1 MEYFRGT
8 TESVKSD
15 NMRQWVKRS
24 DLHEPTFNEA
34 ALQWGLH
41 YDTELTATRPV
52 HPKDKA
58 PVEGLV
64 NKAYQYIYARMR
76 NDVFYSL
83 EALNSRIF
91 ELLDEFNS
99 RKMQG
104 CAYSR
109 MERFEEIEL
118 PFMKPLPAEQLV
130 GKMAEAELFYRNQ
143 RRTEMYLK
151 TRKLRYNAIMEE
163 VICSAERNFTK
174 DQLLALSDC
183 SFINKAENL
192 LIEGKTGCGKS
203 YLACALGRQACYLGY
218 RVEYFS
224 MNKFVEKIALSK
236 IDGTLLKVINHI
248 EKNDLI
254 IFDDFGLQPLDNNS
268 RLALLQIFED
278 CYERKAV
285 IITSQL
291 PIKKW
296 YDYIGEPTLADA
308 IMDRLTS
315 NANRIEL
322 KGESMRR
329 KK

>member
-1 MEYFRGT
+1 MNNQET
-8 TESVKSD
+8 ID
-15 NMRQWVKRS
+15 H
-24 DLHEPTFNEA
+24 L
-34 ALQWGLH
+34 
-41 YDTELTATRPV
+41 
-52 HPKDKA
+52 
-58 PVEGLV
+58 EGLKLKGMAQTF
-64 NKAYQYIYARMR
+64 KA
-76 NDVFYSL
+76 SL
-83 EALNSRIF
+83 N
-91 ELLDEFNS
+91 
-99 RKMQG
+99 MPVQ
-104 CAYSR
+104 
-109 MERFEEIEL
+109 ER
-118 PFMKPLPAEQLV
+118 PTAEQLV

-151 TRKLRYNAIMEE
+151 TSKLRYNAVMEE

-268 RLALLQIFED
+268 RLALLQILED

-329 KK
+329 KKQYK